1 MATATLTSKG
11 QVTIP
16 KTVREALQLREGD
29 KVDFMLTENGEAL
42 LTPMVKKVKV
52 DEIFGKLYKS
62 SRKPVSVPQMKSEI
76 KQKMKAHFK

>member
-16 KTVREALQLREGD
+16 KTVRDALQLREGD

-42 LTPMVKKVKV
+42 LTPITKTVTV
-52 DEIFGKLYKS
+52 DEIFGELYKS
-62 SRKPVSVPQMKSEI
+62 ARKPVSVQQMKSGI
-76 KQKMKAHFK
+76 RQQMKVYFK

>member
-16 KTVREALQLREGD
+16 KTVRDALQLREGD
-29 KVDFMLTENGEAL
+29 KVDFMVTENGAAL
-42 LTPMVKKVKV
+42 LTPMTKKVKV

-62 SRKPVSVPQMKSEI
+62 DRKPVSVHQMKSGI
-76 KQKMKAHFK
+76 RQKMKARFK

>member
-16 KTVREALQLREGD
+16 KTVRDALRLREGD
-29 KVDFMLTENGEAL
+29 KVDFMVTENGEAL
-42 LTPMVKKVKV
+42 LTPMTKKVKV

-62 SRKPVSVPQMKSEI
+62 ARKPVSVNQMKSGI
-76 KQKMKAHFK
+76 RQKMKARFK

>member
-16 KTVREALQLREGD
+16 KTVRDALQLREGD

-42 LTPMVKKVKV
+42 LTPMTKKVKV

-62 SRKPVSVPQMKSEI
+62 DRKPVSVHQMKSGI
-76 KQKMKAHFK
+76 RQKMRARFK